1 MKSFYSSGKIL
12 LIGEYAVTKGVEALT
27 LPVLAG
33 QWMHVWAVPAKGV
46 AKLTWQSKELD
57 GSVWFECKIDT
68 DIMHV
73 TESTDDGIAKTLIRI
88 LREIHLQKPGLFD
101 GRMLRIENECE
112 FNRDFGL
119 GSSSSLIG
127 NLSKWSGVD
136 GQLLQRT
143 GFGGSGYDT
152 AVALVGKPLIYWL
165 EGIEPNWSS
174 WKLSQ
179 DMTAT
184 WFLAF
189 PGQKQNSRKSLEG
202 VSVKLEALAQDTMLL
217 QQLNT
222 IVAAVKNP
230 RSLPLMEAMIEMW
243 QALLSQSLDLPRAW
257 ESLEITPIPGGLCKW
272 LGAWGGDVL
281 LINKTT
287 LNAYPGTFEQMELK
301 PWNAFV
307 VNS

>member
-12 LIGEYAVTKGVEALT
+12 LIGEYAVTKGIEALT
-27 LPVLAG
+27 LPVMAG
-33 QWMHVWAVPAKGV
+33 QWMHVWDVPAKGV
-46 AKLTWQSKELD
+46 AKLTWQSKEWD

-73 TESTDDGIAKTLIRI
+73 TESTDDAVAKTLVRI
-88 LREIHLQKPGLFD
+88 LREIHLRKPDLFD
-101 GRMLRIENECE
+101 GKMLRIENECE

-119 GSSSSLIG
+119 GTSSSLIG
-127 NLSKWSGVD
+127 NLSKWSGIS
-136 GQLLQRT
+136 GQLLQKT
-143 GFGGSGYDT
+143 GFGGSGYDS

-165 EGIEPNWSS
+165 EGDEPNWSS
-174 WKLSQ
+174 WNLPA

-202 VSVKLEALAQDTMLL
+202 VSDKLEILAQDSMLM

-222 IVAAVKNP
+222 IISAVKSP
-230 RSLPLMEAMIEMW
+230 RSVPLMEAMLEMW

-257 ESLEITPIPGGLCKW
+257 ETLQISPVPGGLCKW

-281 LINKTT
+281 LVNSTT
-287 LNAYPGTFEQMELK
+287 LNTYPETFEKMELK
-301 PWNAFV
+301 PWNGFV
-307 VNS
+307 INS